1 MKALLLIMVL
11 AGVLLLGGD
20 AYGDVYALVM
30 EDGTVDHWKSLFEKD
45 NSYCRPLIGGKVCV
59 SKKDVLAIY
68 KAETLDKLPP
78 KKLVDPAGLEAI
90 RRAKESRQ
98 EIDAIIFAKEA
109 EAKGKASSKIELK
122 LVDPKKAKVTRPRNT
137 SPTINRRSSPR
148 RY

>member
-1 MKALLLIMVL
+1 MKALLAIIVL
-11 AGVLLLGGD
+11 ASVLLLGGN
-20 AYGDVYALVM
+20 AYGEVYALVM

-45 NSYCRPLIGGKVCV
+45 NSYCRPLMGGEACV
-59 SKKDVLAIY
+59 SKKDVLAIH

-78 KKLVDPAGLEAI
+78 KKLIGSDSLEAL
-90 RRAKESRQ
+90 RRARESRQ

-109 EAKGKASSKIELK
+109 EAREKAASKIELK
-122 LVDPKKAKVTRPRNT
+122 LVEPKKAKVTRPRNT